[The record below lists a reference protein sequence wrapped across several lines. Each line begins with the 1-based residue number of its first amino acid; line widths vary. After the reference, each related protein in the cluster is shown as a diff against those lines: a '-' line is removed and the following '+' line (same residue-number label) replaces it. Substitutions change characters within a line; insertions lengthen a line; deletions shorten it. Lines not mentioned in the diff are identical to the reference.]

1 MGVKPVYAVGLDAGS
16 RNTRMVICALEDRRI
31 RFLGCSTVESQGWIK
46 GRIVDQMAVADSIL
60 TVLHEAEAMVGVE
73 VSVGSAVVGMGGP
86 TLRGA
91 HGRGVVELGHV
102 REVEQRD
109 VNRVVD
115 RASRV
120 QLQEDRMILQMFPQ
134 DFVVDDH
141 PGHRDPRRMLA
152 SRLEINVH
160 LMMASVQEHNAL
172 VGAINH
178 AHLLVEETVFE
189 ALASCYAAVL
199 PEERR
204 EGIAVVDIG
213 AHSTELVVYYG
224 DAIHLASTVRIG
236 GDHFTRDLAQG
247 LCLSFEDAE
256 LVKLEYG
263 SGLAERSLENAIVE
277 LPTPDNREP
286 RQAQRKFV
294 NQILEARAR
303 ELFRLVSAE
312 LARVGMDRALIGGVF
327 LTGAA
332 ARLPD
337 LLDVAQQELQCQTRY
352 GLAFGIQDWPE
363 GMNDPEWSTAAGL
376 AMYSAK
382 LKAQDEQQRETAGW
396 LGRILK

>member
-1 MGVKPVYAVGLDAGS
+1 MAGKPIYAVGLDAGS
-16 RNTRMVICALEDRRI
+16 RKTRFVICVLEERRI
-31 RFLGCSTVESQGWIK
+31 RFLGCSCVDSQGWIK
-46 GRIVDQMAVADSIL
+46 GRIADQIAVTES
-60 TVLHEAEAMVGVE
+60 VLAALREAEAMAQ
-73 VSVGSAVVGMGGP
+73 VSVDSAVVGVGGP
-86 TLRGA
+86 TVRGA
-91 HGRGVVELGHV
+91 NGRGVVELGHV

-134 DFVVDDH
+134 DFVLDDH

-160 LMMASVQEHNAL
+160 LVTGSIQEHNGL
-172 VGAINH
+172 VGAVNQ
-178 AHLLVEETVFE
+178 AHLVVEETVFE
-189 ALASCYAAVL
+189 ALAACYAAVL

-204 EGIAVVDIG
+204 EGIALVDIG

-224 DAIHLASTVRIG
+224 DAIHLASTVRIC
-236 GDHFTRDLAQG
+236 GDHFSRDLAQG
-247 LCLSFEDAE
+247 LTLGFEDAE
-256 LVKLEYG
+256 LVKLEFG
-263 SGLAERSLENAIVE
+263 CALSESCPENALVE

-286 RQAQRKFV
+286 RQSRRRFV

-303 ELFRLVSAE
+303 ELFRHVRGE
-312 LARVGMDRALIGGVF
+312 FARVGMDRALMGGVF

-332 ARLPD
+332 AKLPD
-337 LLDVAQQELQCQTRY
+337 LCDAAEQELQCQTRF
-352 GLAFGIQDWPE
+352 GLPFGIQDWPE
-363 GMNDPEWSTAAGL
+363 YLNDPEWTTTAGL

-382 LKAQDEQQRETAGW
+382 LKLQDEHQRETAGW
-396 LGRILK
+396 LGKLLR

>member
-1 MGVKPVYAVGLDAGS
+1 MAAKPIYAVGLDAGG
-16 RNTRMVICALEDRRI
+16 RQTRLVICVLEENRI
-31 RFLGCSTVESQGWIK
+31 RFLGCAAVESQGWVRGKIA
-46 GRIVDQMAVADSIL
+46 DQKAVTDSIL
-60 TVLHEAEAMVGVE
+60 AALREAEAIAG
-73 VSVGSAVVGMGGP
+73 VSVESAVVGMGGP
-86 TLRGA
+86 TVRGA
-91 HGRGVVELGHV
+91 NGRGVAELGRV

-134 DFVVDDH
+134 DFVIDDH
-141 PGHRDPRRMLA
+141 PGHRDPRKMLA

-160 LMMASVQEHNAL
+160 LITASLQEHNAL
-172 VGAINH
+172 IGAVNQ

-189 ALASCYAAVL
+189 AVAACYAAVL

-213 AHSTELVVYYG
+213 SQSTELVVYYG
-224 DAIHLASTVRIG
+224 DSMHLGSTVRVC

-247 LCLSFEDAE
+247 LCLGFEDAE
-256 LVKLEYG
+256 TVKLEFG
-263 SGLAERSLENAIVE
+263 CALGESSPENAIVE

-286 RQAQRKFV
+286 RQAQRRFV

-303 ELFRLVSAE
+303 ELFRYIRAE
-312 LARVGMDRALIGGVF
+312 LVRIGMDRALLGGVF
-327 LTGAA
+327 LTGAGA
-332 ARLPD
+332 KLPD
-337 LLDVAQQELQCQTRY
+337 LCDLAEQELQCQARF
-352 GLAFGIQDWPE
+352 GLAFGIQHWPE
-363 GMNDPEWSTAAGL
+363 TLNDPEWCTAAGL

-382 LKAQDEQQRETAGW
+382 LKSQPEYQRETAGW
-396 LGRILK
+396 LGRMLR

>member
-1 MGVKPVYAVGLDAGS
+1 MAVKPVYAVGLDAGS
-16 RNTRMVICALEDRRI
+16 RKTRMVICVLEDRRI

-46 GRIVDQMAVADSIL
+46 GRIADQNAVADSVL
-60 TVLHEAEAMVGVE
+60 TALRDAEAAVG

-91 HGRGVVELGHV
+91 NGRGVVELGHV

-109 VNRVVD
+109 VNRVVGF
-115 RASRV
+115 ASRV
-120 QLQEDRMILQMFPQ
+120 QLHEDRMILQMFPQ

-160 LMMASVQEHNAL
+160 LMTASIQEHNSL
-172 VGAINH
+172 VGAINQ
-178 AHLLVEETVFE
+178 AHMVVEETIFE
-189 ALASCYAAVL
+189 ALAACYAAVL

-224 DAIHLASTVRIG
+224 DAIHLASTVRVC

-263 SGLAERSLENAIVE
+263 SGLAERSMENAIVE
-277 LPTPDNREP
+277 LPTPEGREP
-286 RQAQRKFV
+286 RQAQRRFV
-294 NQILEARAR
+294 NQILEARSR
-303 ELFRLVSAE
+303 ELFRHVRTE

-327 LTGAA
+327 LTGSG

-337 LLDVAQQELQCQTRY
+337 LLDVAQQELQCQTRF

-363 GMNDPEWSTAAGL
+363 SMNDPEWSTAAGL

-382 LKAQDEQQRETAGW
+382 LKMQDEQQRETAGW
-396 LGRILK
+396 LGKILK